1 MKTDSERTGGAAVAG
16 AAPCSANLI
25 RLTNE
30 TKIKFCNAW
39 HEMLLHLG
47 NCDACCEYMYH
58 GIGDLCDIGKDII
71 ARKLA
76 YAETQLDSP
85 NDRTERQPPGEAV
98 ALQPNLPTT
107 KDAGTGQR
115 GGCSLQ

>member
-1 MKTDSERTGGAAVAG
+1 MQQ
-16 AAPCSANLI
+16 
-25 RLTNE
+25 
-30 TKIKFCNAW
+30 
-39 HEMLLHLG
+39 HLG

-85 NDRTERQPPGEAV
+85 NDKADR
-98 ALQPNLPTT
+98 
-107 KDAGTGQR
+107 
-115 GGCSLQ
+115 

>member
-1 MKTDSERTGGAAVAG
+1 MTTTIERKTRAAVAG
-16 AAPCSANLI
+16 AAPCSANLL
-25 RLTNE
+25 RLQNE

-39 HEMLLHLG
+39 HEMQQHLG

-76 YAETQLDSP
+76 YADTTPDWSP
-85 NDRTERQPPGEAV
+85 NAPDQRPDK
-98 ALQPNLPTT
+98 LP
-107 KDAGTGQR
+107 
-115 GGCSLQ
+115 